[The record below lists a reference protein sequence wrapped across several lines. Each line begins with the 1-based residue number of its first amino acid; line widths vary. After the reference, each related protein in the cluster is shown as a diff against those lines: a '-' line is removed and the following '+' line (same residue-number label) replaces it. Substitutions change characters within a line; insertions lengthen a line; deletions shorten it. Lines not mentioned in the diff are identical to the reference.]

1 MSFLTPLNVPNLAL
15 PVNLLVVFLF
25 AWPIVFDLPI
35 ILLLL
40 LLLLL
45 PLLRSDGATRV
56 LCR

>member
-40 LLLLL
+40 LL

>member
-40 LLLLL
+40 LLL

>member
-40 LLLLL
+40 LLLL